1 MTANYNPSTQDRI
14 ADLVTGM
21 RVETGIMANA
31 TYMAQTQIEDFN
43 VYGRIL
49 LLQLFFEVTTNC
61 DANATLFQYTYSCAT
76 HTPAIVSTKLGLVSL
91 TFASATIGSRVCWTG
106 GAVGGTT
113 HVICNTTGGISDL
126 ICTAPMIVGYKDGVG
141 TVGHLTTTASQA
153 AGAGFHTMLYVP
165 MSDGAYVTAI
175 R

>member
-1 MTANYNPSTQDRI
+1 MANYAPSTRARI
-14 ADLVTGM
+14 ADLVRGM
-21 RVETGIMANA
+21 QVDTGIMLNA
-31 TYMAQTQIEDFN
+31 TYMAQNQIEDFN

-49 LLQLFFEVTTNC
+49 LLNLMLEVTTNFAG
-61 DANATLFQYTYSCAT
+61 DATLFQYTYSSAT

-91 TFASATIGSRVCWTG
+91 SVASITVGGRVYWTG

-113 HVICNTTGGISDL
+113 HVSTNTTGGISDL
-126 ICTAPMIVGYKDGVG
+126 PCVQPMIVGYKDGVG
-141 TVGHLTTTASQA
+141 TIGHLTTTATQA
-153 AGAGFHTMLYVP
+153 SGAGYHSLFYVP